1 MDAIREEVFGADS
14 IDGLTDPRNRF
25 LEERLQETSGPRE
38 LYRPSNSHTEEELGA
53 IPATLYACEH
63 HGC

>member
-1 MDAIREEVFGADS
+1 MEAIREEASGADS

-25 LEERLQETSGPRE
+25 LEERLQGASGTRE
-38 LYRPSNSHTEEELGA
+38 LYRPSISHTEEELGA
-53 IPATLYACEH
+53 IPAVLYTCEH